1 MVRSILTKMLKIAG
15 YGNHG
20 SKFGQGEP
28 PSVWPEDIDWRE
40 FEGAT
45 QSTLRL
51 AEITRIIVSLLEAVG
66 LDPNMYIESNENFEE
81 TQNNYDEESLMQMV

>member
-1 MVRSILTKMLKIAG
+1 MKIAS

-20 SKFGQGEP
+20 SKYGQGEP
-28 PSVWPEDIDWRE
+28 PSVWSEDIDWRG

-51 AEITRIIVSLLEAVG
+51 AEIARIIVSLLEAVG

-81 TQNNYDEESLMQMV
+81 NQNNEDEESLR

>member
-1 MVRSILTKMLKIAG
+1 MVRSILTKMMKIAG

-28 PSVWPEDIDWRE
+28 PSVWPEDIDWRG

-51 AEITRIIVSLLEAVG
+51 AEIARIIVSLLEAVG

-81 TQNNYDEESLMQMV
+81 NQNNDDEVAGSM